1 MTTTTRPAIKLWQ
14 VIVFGLLCVL
24 ALGFLAV
31 RWLNNAE
38 MRPVAVN
45 PEGLSDIE
53 VAVIEKSIEPIG
65 GVQFFSAD
73 LASIHQAVSELSWV
87 ESARVYRDWN
97 QGVTVSVVPR
107 VAVAN
112 FGSEQML
119 DANGV
124 VFTPANP
131 KAVSNPKL
139 IYVHGRSSESEQI
152 MRQVRQINTWF
163 TPLNMRVRD
172 LILTP
177 RKTWVI
183 VFDNGIRAV
192 VDHEDTEQKLYNL
205 SIQLSSALAKDLNKI
220 QSVDLRYKNGFA
232 IAYKHKA

>member
-1 MTTTTRPAIKLWQ
+1 MTAATRPTIKLWQ

-24 ALGFLAV
+24 VLGFLAV
-31 RWLNNAE
+31 RWINNAQFY
-38 MRPVAVN
+38 PVGVN
-45 PEGLSDIE
+45 PDGLSDVE
-53 VAVIEKSIEPIG
+53 VAAIEQSVEPIG

-73 LASIHQAVSELSWV
+73 LALIHQEVSKLSWV
-87 ESARVYRDWN
+87 ESVKVYRDW
-97 QGVTVSVVPR
+97 QHGVMVSVVPR

-119 DANGV
+119 DANGA
-124 VFTPANP
+124 VFTPADK
-131 KAVSNPKL
+131 KAVGNPKL
-139 IYVHGRSSESEQI
+139 IYVHGRPSESNEI
-152 MRQVRQINTWF
+152 MQQVRQINTWF

-183 VFDNGIRAV
+183 VFDNGIRTV
-192 VDHEDTEQKLYNL
+192 VDHDNTEQKLYNL
-205 SIQLSSALAKDLNKI
+205 SVQLSSTLAKDLPKI

-232 IAYKHKA
+232 IAYKHK